1 MATRSKRT
9 PAGGKSA
16 TSSKAAR
23 PARKAPAKKA
33 AARSGAGAATRKLA
47 AKKPLKATAKKA
59 TARKAAAK
67 GVVAKKSGVARKAA
81 TKKAVSKRTAAKK
94 PANRKSASKKSAA
107 RKTAPKKS
115 ATKKTTTRKTATR
128 KTETKKVATRNA
140 STGRVSTGTRTVV
153 EAGAP
158 KKAAIAKKAA
168 SKAVMPSRRPATGA
182 KSRKAVRPA
191 AGGRRKAPTL
201 TPEQA
206 LARTR
211 ELLQAHQEHARETPA
226 WRQLEDPHAAPQ
238 AVGAADHASAEAE
251 ARLRELHAGESRMRA
266 IQGSV
271 STHDRRNQRKRDH
284 R

>member
-23 PARKAPAKKA
+23 PARKAPAKKT

-67 GVVAKKSGVARKAA
+67 SVVAKKSGVARKAA
-81 TKKAVSKRTAAKK
+81 TKKAVAKRTAAKK
-94 PANRKSASKKSAA
+94 PATKKSASKKSAA

-115 ATKKTTTRKTATR
+115 ATKKTTTRKTAT
-128 KTETKKVATRNA
+128 KKVATRNA
-140 STGRVSTGTRTVV
+140 STGKVSTGTRTVV

-168 SKAVMPSRRPATGA
+168 SKAVMPSRRTATGA

-191 AGGRRKAPTL
+191 AGGRRKAPPL

-211 ELLQAHQEHARETPA
+211 ELLQAHQEQARETPA

-251 ARLRELHAGESRMRA
+251 ARLRELHAGETRMRA

>member
-1 MATRSKRT
+1 M
-9 PAGGKSA
+9 
-16 TSSKAAR
+16 
-23 PARKAPAKKA
+23 
-33 AARSGAGAATRKLA
+33 
-47 AKKPLKATAKKA
+47 
-59 TARKAAAK
+59 
-67 GVVAKKSGVARKAA
+67 
-81 TKKAVSKRTAAKK
+81 
-94 PANRKSASKKSAA
+94 
-107 RKTAPKKS
+107 
-115 ATKKTTTRKTATR
+115 
-128 KTETKKVATRNA
+128 
-140 STGRVSTGTRTVV
+140 V

-168 SKAVMPSRRPATGA
+168 PKAVMPSRRTATGA

-191 AGGRRKAPTL
+191 AGGRRKAPPL

-211 ELLQAHQEHARETPA
+211 ELLQAHQEQARETPA
-226 WRQLEDPHAAPQ
+226 WRQLVDPHAVPQ